1 MMASKAL
8 LFNDLEI
15 YGKIFEAK
23 TPQEFKNLG
32 KLVKNYDS
40 NIWNAHKDRIV
51 IEGNIAKFSQNPD
64 LKNFLLSTGDKIL
77 AEASPVDKIWGIGLP
92 EDDDRVL
99 DIANWQGENHLGNAL
114 MKVREMLRQ

>member
-1 MMASKAL
+1 MASKAL

-40 NIWNAHKDRIV
+40 NTWNAHKDRIV
-51 IEGNIAKFSQNPD
+51 IEGNIAKFSQNSD

-92 EDDDRVL
+92 EDDVRVL

-114 MKVREMLRQ
+114 MKVREMLRH